1 MARNKLDNLD
11 IDQFINNSADY
22 ITEDEISILL
32 EMKNTSD
39 NIDKLTKLYN
49 KLDTELQEVSDNL
62 QHNKKMLSDLQDK
75 FMDIASANITSSID
89 NVDDTNLEHF
99 L

>member
-39 NIDKLTKLYN
+39 NIDKFTKLYN